1 MNDAE
6 ACDVC
11 GFEWD
16 AITPGEVAPRLAAAT
31 AAFAAVLG
39 ADRGLVT
46 VRPQAHRWSAL
57 EYGAHLRDVLLNVR
71 DRIFVG
77 LAEDDPVT
85 KPMYRELRVPFY
97 ASETPEGVAADL
109 TSAAALFVRTFNGLT
124 AEQLARTLVYAY
136 PRVASRSL
144 LWTAAQA
151 LHEAE
156 HHLTDARHDVAE
168 LSARSFT

>member
-6 ACDVC
+6 ACEIC

-16 AITPGEVAPRLAAAT
+16 SITAGELAPRLTAAT
-31 AAFAAVLG
+31 GAFAEVLV
-39 ADRGLVT
+39 ADPALVT
-46 VRPQAHRWSAL
+46 ARPEPQRWSAL
-57 EYGAHLRDVLLNVR
+57 EYGAHLRDVLINVR

-97 ASETPEGVAADL
+97 ATETPGGVAADL
-109 TSAAALFVRTFNGLT
+109 TSAAALFVRTFDGLT
-124 AEQLARTLVYAY
+124 AQQLTRTLVYAY

-156 HHLTDARHDVAE
+156 HHLIDARRDVAE
-168 LSARSFT
+168 LTTHAAT